1 MSHLGVHG
9 ASSSDFLCIR
19 FKFLLTKLNSLQK
32 LPVASI
38 DIFCGDP
45 VEIFFPAQEVSPI

>member
-1 MSHLGVHG
+1 MSYLGVHG

-19 FKFLLTKLNSLQK
+19 FKFLLTKLISLQK
-32 LPVASI
+32 LLVASI